1 METDTSASGKKEGA
15 IVGQPGAIWIASSG
29 PGAERLLSEAAIP
42 RNVAFVYLEPKI
54 ASVENAKRVRGELE
68 NAGLTI
74 RVRVQLIGHL

>member
-54 ASVENAKRVRGELE
+54 ASVENSKLGACAINRPCAQQYVGKYQSCIV
-68 NAGLTI
+68 
-74 RVRVQLIGHL
+74 